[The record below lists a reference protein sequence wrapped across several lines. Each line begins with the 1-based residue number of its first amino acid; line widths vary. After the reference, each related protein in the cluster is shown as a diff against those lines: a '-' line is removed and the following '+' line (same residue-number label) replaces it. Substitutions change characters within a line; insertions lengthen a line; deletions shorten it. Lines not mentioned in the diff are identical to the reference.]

1 MKDFLKFTLATM
13 TGIILSSIVLFI
25 ISMVTLFGIMS
36 ASDTETIVKK
46 NSVMMLDLNGTLV
59 ERTQEDPLGIL
70 SQLFGDESNTYGLDD
85 ILSSIQKAKENENIK
100 GIYLQASSLG
110 TSYASLQEIRNA
122 LLDFKESGKFVI
134 AYADSYTQGLYYLSS
149 AADKVLLNPKGMIEW
164 RGIASAPL
172 FYKDLLQKIGV
183 EMQVFKVGTYKSAV
197 EPFIATEMSP
207 ANREQVTA
215 FITSIWGQVTEAETP
230 SVTCPQIEV
239 TAFITSIWGQVTE
252 GVSAS
257 RNIPVDSLN
266 VYADRMLMFYP
277 SEESVKC
284 GLADTLI
291 YRNDVRNYLKKL
303 VEIDEDDN
311 LPIVGL
317 SDMMNVKKNVPK
329 DKSGNIVAVY
339 YASGEITDYPSSATS
354 EDGIVGSKVI
364 RDLRKLKDDNDVKA
378 VVLRVN
384 SPGGSAFA
392 SEQIWHAVKELKTK
406 KPVIVSMGDYAASGG
421 YYISCVAD
429 TIVAEPTT
437 LTGSIG
443 IFGIIPNVKGLT
455 DKIGLSYDVVKTN
468 KYADFGNIMRPF
480 NKDERSLLQMMIT
493 EGYDTFVSRC
503 AEGRHMTKE
512 AIEKI
517 AEGRVWTGETAKKLG
532 LVDEL
537 GGIDKA
543 LDIAVA
549 KAGIEGYTVVSYPAK
564 QDFFSSL
571 LDTKPTNYVESQLLK
586 SKLGEFYQQFG
597 LLKNLQEQ
605 SMIQARIPFEL
616 NIK

>member
-215 FITSIWGQVTEAETP
+215 FITSIWGQVTE
-230 SVTCPQIEV
+230 
-239 TAFITSIWGQVTE
+239 

-329 DKSGNIVAVY
+329 DKSGNIVCRLLL
-339 YASGEITDYPSSATS
+339 EKKKTDYQSSATS

-480 NKDERSLLQMMIT
+480 NEDERSLLQMMIT

-549 KAGIEGYTVVSYPAK
+549 KAGIEGYTVISYPAK

>member
-1 MKDFLKFTLATM
+1 MKSFLKYTLAT
-13 TGIILSSIVLFI
+13 IV
-25 ISMVTLFGIMS
+25 GIMIVHVILFFIFIGFIGAI
-36 ASDTETIVKK
+36 ASFSEKTVTVKNNSILTIKLEGEILDRTSDNPLDNIDFLSFTPKK
-46 NSVMMLDLNGTLV
+46 NLGLNK
-59 ERTQEDPLGIL
+59 IL
-70 SQLFGDESNTYGLDD
+70 A
-85 ILSSIQKAKENENIK
+85 SIQKAAKDSRIQ
-100 GIYLQASSLG
+100 GIYLDLTEIQGNFGALAF
-110 TSYASLQEIRNA
+110 TQEIRNA
-122 LLDFKESGKFVI
+122 LQKFKESGKFI
-134 AYADSYTQGLYYLSS
+134 YSYSNLGYSQKSYYL
-149 AADKVLLNPKGMIEW
+149 ATVADKIFVNPETPLLLTGMSSSI
-164 RGIASAPL
+164 S
-172 FYKDLLQKIGV
+172 FYKETLAKLGIQPEV
-183 EMQVFKVGTYKSAV
+183 VKVGKFKSAV
-197 EPFIATEMSP
+197 EPFISDEMSP
-207 ANREQVTA
+207 ANREQVT
-215 FITSIWGQVTEAETP
+215 T
-230 SVTCPQIEV
+230 
-239 TAFITSIWGQVTE
+239 FITSIWGQVTE
-252 GVSAS
+252 GVSTS
-257 RNIPVDSLN
+257 RNISVDSLN

-277 SEESVKC
+277 AEESVKC

-303 VEIDEDDN
+303 VEINEDDN
-311 LPIVGL
+311 LPILGL
-317 SDMMNVKKNVPK
+317 GDMMNVRKNVPK

-364 RDLRKLKDDNDVKA
+364 RDLRKLKDNDDVKA

-443 IFGIIPNVKGLT
+443 IFGMIPNVKGLT

-480 NKDERSLLQMMIT
+480 NEDEKSLLQMMIT
-493 EGYDTFVSRC
+493 EGYDTFVTRC

-517 AEGRVWTGETAKKLG
+517 AEGRVWTGETAKELG

-549 KAGIEGYTVVSYPAK
+549 KAGIEGYTVVSYPEK
-564 QDFFSSL
+564 QDFLSSL

-586 SKLGEFYQQFG
+586 SKLGEYYQQFG

>member
-1 MKDFLKFTLATM
+1 M
-13 TGIILSSIVLFI
+13 
-25 ISMVTLFGIMS
+25 
-36 ASDTETIVKK
+36 
-46 NSVMMLDLNGTLV
+46 
-59 ERTQEDPLGIL
+59 R
-70 SQLFGDESNTYGLDD
+70 
-85 ILSSIQKAKENENIK
+85 
-100 GIYLQASSLG
+100 
-110 TSYASLQEIRNA
+110 
-122 LLDFKESGKFVI
+122 
-134 AYADSYTQGLYYLSS
+134 
-149 AADKVLLNPKGMIEW
+149 
-164 RGIASAPL
+164 
-172 FYKDLLQKIGV
+172 
-183 EMQVFKVGTYKSAV
+183 
-197 EPFIATEMSP
+197 
-207 ANREQVTA
+207 
-215 FITSIWGQVTEAETP
+215 
-230 SVTCPQIEV
+230 
-239 TAFITSIWGQVTE
+239 
-252 GVSAS
+252 
-257 RNIPVDSLN
+257 
-266 VYADRMLMFYP
+266 
-277 SEESVKC
+277 
-284 GLADTLI
+284 
-291 YRNDVRNYLKKL
+291 
-303 VEIDEDDN
+303 DDN

-384 SPGGSAFA
+384 SPGKCFCFRTNLAC
-392 SEQIWHAVKELKTK
+392 SERVENKETGHCLY
-406 KPVIVSMGDYAASGG
+406 GDYAASGG

-480 NKDERSLLQMMIT
+480 NEDERSLLQMMIT

-597 LLKNLQEQ
+597 LLKICKNN
-605 SMIQARIPFEL
+605 P
-616 NIK
+616 